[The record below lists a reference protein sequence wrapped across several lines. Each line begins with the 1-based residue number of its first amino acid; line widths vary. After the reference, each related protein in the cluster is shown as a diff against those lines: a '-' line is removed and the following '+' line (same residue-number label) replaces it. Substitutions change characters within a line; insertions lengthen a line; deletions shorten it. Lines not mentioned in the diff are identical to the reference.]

1 MKRISELTISKTL
14 HLPLQHTMKFFLL
27 SSLLLLDNATSR
39 MVDDGHVFGRSMHM
53 KNSKKEEALKTKPV
67 IQSSTTIPSN
77 KDKVVHKKE
86 SVIPEKNKGPLSNT
100 TTNKKP
106 TTSTTTTTM
115 KEKTLLPPPQKPK
128 NPKVVEQDRPT
139 KKPVTNNASIPTK
152 KVTASN
158 ETTKPVSTNK
168 KSIRAGQL

>member
-1 MKRISELTISKTL
+1 
-14 HLPLQHTMKFFLL
+14 MKFFLL
-27 SSLLLLDNATSR
+27 SSLLLLDNAASR

-106 TTSTTTTTM
+106 TTSTTIP
-115 KEKTLLPPPQKPK
+115 LPPQKPK
-128 NPKVVEQDRPT
+128 NPKVVEQNRPT

-158 ETTKPVSTNK
+158 ETTKPVSTNNK